1 MNEQQRDARL
11 LMALLDAM
19 PDAVLFSDANGIITR
34 ANAAVGTLFGYPPSE
49 LIGGSV
55 NRLMSKAL
63 ADRHDMFM
71 EGYLRTGK
79 GHIIG
84 RGRAVEGL
92 RRNGDSFPLHLSIG
106 HASYDGA
113 DHFVAIMHDLS
124 ARIAA
129 EEALSRSSRLDAIGQ
144 MTSGISHDFNNILTV
159 VIGNLEL
166 LDAKLSDR
174 EERAMLADALEAAEL
189 GAELTAGLSAFGRKT
204 ATHCSMIDINAAC
217 QSALALIQ
225 RTFDP
230 QYQISVELTEN
241 LPAALADTTQ
251 LQSALVNIAL
261 NARDAMPEGG
271 KLIFRS
277 EVVTIDDDYIAQE
290 LDVAEGTYVR
300 ISVTDTGHG
309 MGPDTQQRVFEPFFT
324 TKPAGHG
331 TGLGLAMVY
340 GFVRQC
346 DGHVTIYS
354 EVDLG
359 TTIALYFPVIDA
371 PLAERRTEDQTLSR
385 QAARNR
391 TVLLVEDNP
400 QVRKLTAARLR
411 DLGYVVREAERGD
424 VAADMLREDAEI
436 HAVFTDL
443 VMPGELDGLALA
455 RHIVASYPHIRIL
468 LTSGYA
474 EDILSRHSDEEG
486 IGHQILRK
494 PYRQSDLATALSV
507 LFDKES
513 ARH

>member
-1 MNEQQRDARL
+1 MKEQERDARL
-11 LMALLDAM
+11 LIALLDAM
-19 PDAVLFSDANGIITR
+19 PDAVLFSDADGIITR
-34 ANAAVGTLFGYPPSE
+34 ANAAVGRLFGYDPTE

-55 NRLMSKAL
+55 NRLMPLAL
-63 ADRHDMFM
+63 ADRHDGFM
-71 EGYLRTGK
+71 ENYLKTGS
-79 GHIIG
+79 GRIIG

-92 RRNGDSFPLHLSIG
+92 RRNGDSFPLHLSVG
-106 HASYDGA
+106 HAKYDGQN
-113 DHFVAIMHDLS
+113 HFVAILHDLS

-144 MTSGISHDFNNILTV
+144 MTGGISHDFSNILTV

-166 LDAKLSDR
+166 LASKITDPD
-174 EERAMLADALEAAEL
+174 ERAMLSDALEAAEL

-204 ATHCSMIDINAAC
+204 TTHCSTIDINAAC
-217 QSALALIQ
+217 RAALALIR

-230 QYQISVELTEN
+230 QYQISVELTED

-271 KLIFRS
+271 KLIVRS

-290 LDVAEGTYVR
+290 LDVAEGSYVR
-300 ISVTDTGHG
+300 ISVTDTGRG

-324 TKPAGHG
+324 TKPVGHG

-346 DGHVTIYS
+346 GGHVTIYS
-354 EVDLG
+354 EIGHG

-371 PLAERRTEDQTLSR
+371 PRAERHIEDQTLAR
-385 QAARNR
+385 KAARNR

-400 QVRKLTAARLR
+400 QVRKLTAARLK
-411 DLGYVVREAERGD
+411 DLGFVVRQAERGD
-424 VAADMLREDAEI
+424 VAAEMLRQDADI

-455 RHIVASYPHIRIL
+455 RHIVATYPHIRIL

-474 EDILSRHSDEEG
+474 EDILSRHNESIEHD
-486 IGHQILRK
+486 ILRK
-494 PYRQSDLATALSV
+494 PYRQSDLSKALAA
-507 LFDKES
+507 LFDDD
-513 ARH
+513 

>member
-55 NRLMSKAL
+55 NRLMPKAL

-79 GHIIG
+79 GRIIG

-92 RRNGDSFPLHLSIG
+92 RRNGDSFPLHLSVG
-106 HASYDGA
+106 HATFDGQ

-144 MTSGISHDFNNILTV
+144 MTGGISHDFNNILTV

>member
-1 MNEQQRDARL
+1 MNEQQRDAQL

-55 NRLMSKAL
+55 NRLMPMAL
-63 ADRHDMFM
+63 ADRHDRFM
-71 EGYLRTGK
+71 ENYLRTGK

-92 RRNGDSFPLHLSIG
+92 RRNGGSFPLHLSVG
-106 HASYDGA
+106 HATFDGE

-144 MTSGISHDFNNILTV
+144 MTGGISHDFNNILTV

-166 LDAKLSDR
+166 LDAKMSGQD
-174 EERAMLADALEAAEL
+174 ERAMLADALEAAEL

-204 ATHCSMIDINAAC
+204 ATHCSTIDINAAC
-217 QSALALIQ
+217 QSALALIK

-230 QYQISVELTEN
+230 HYQISVELTEN

-261 NARDAMPEGG
+261 NARDAMPQGG
-271 KLIFRS
+271 KLIVRS
-277 EVVTIDDDYIAQE
+277 EVVTIDDGYIAQE

-324 TKPAGHG
+324 TKPTGHG

-346 DGHVTIYS
+346 GGHVTIYS
-354 EVDLG
+354 EIDHG

-385 QAARNR
+385 KAARNR

-400 QVRKLTAARLR
+400 QVRKLTAARLK

-424 VAADMLREDAEI
+424 VAAEMLREDAEV

-474 EDILSRHSDEEG
+474 EDILSRHNEEDG
-486 IGHQILRK
+486 IGHRILRK
-494 PYRQSDLATALSV
+494 PYRQSDLATALSA
-507 LFDKES
+507 LFDSES